1 MAEVR
6 AEIIGQQLIEK
17 ALLDAFETWVEQDV
31 NGEFWDTQFKTNKWN
46 WDQPTVR
53 KNGQIVF
60 SPRNILDLGDLYRAG
75 INSFK
80 LNRNTNGIEANWNWS
95 DAKNSTGDSYAWYVH
110 EGTSR
115 HPGRPFTDDISI
127 PSTFFR
133 KSPGVA
139 LMLRVEQSLERLNE
153 G

>member
-6 AEIIGQQLIEK
+6 VEIIGQKLIEK
-17 ALLDAFETWVEQDV
+17 ALLDAFETWVEQDI
-31 NGEFWDTQFKTNKWN
+31 NGDFWDTQFKTNKWE

-53 KNGQIVF
+53 KNGEIVF

-75 INSFK
+75 VNSFTV
-80 LNRNTNGIEANWNWS
+80 NRTPASIEANWNWN
-95 DAKNSTGDSYAWYVH
+95 DAKNSTGEPYAWYVH

-127 PSTFFR
+127 PSSFFR
-133 KSPGVA
+133 KQPGVD
-139 LMLRVEQSLERLNE
+139 LKLRVEQFLERLNE
-153 G
+153 S

>member
-1 MAEVR
+1 MATVR

-31 NGEFWDTQFKTNKWN
+31 NGDFWDTQFKTKKWN

-53 KNGQIVF
+53 KSGEIVF
-60 SPRNILDLGDLYRAG
+60 SPRDILDLGDLYRAG
-75 INSFK
+75 LNSFR
-80 LNRNTNGIEANWNWS
+80 LNRSTNGIEANWNWN

-133 KSPGVA
+133 KAPGVA
-139 LMLRVEQSLERLNE
+139 LMLRVEQSLELLNE
-153 G
+153 S